1 MTPKKFHN
9 SPASASA
16 YALAIKMAAAVTKK
30 PVENKRPTKRR
41 NLYEWQWA
49 IIEAEDH
56 KRKLAAAESKLLR
69 VPKKSPVKPKKVQS
83 IKAVLDHFAQRKMS
97 YRAKALSDSVQMAML
112 PSGFMHDVPRSAS
125 LNKKVVN
132 SLLMKIPRGLTVW
145 FDYNLKYIYFE
156 GPHGIDFIDLKSI
169 ESRQPYT
176 VLINRYESGFESINM
191 ESRDSIFI
199 AHFKGWFQDL
209 FKDVKINIH

>member
-16 YALAIKMAAAVTKK
+16 YALAIKMAAAVTEK
-30 PVENKRPTKRR
+30 PVEKKRSKKRR

-69 VPKKSPVKPKKVQS
+69 VPKKSPVKRKKVQS
-83 IKAVLDHFAQRKMS
+83 IKAV
-97 YRAKALSDSVQMAML
+97 LSDSVQMAML

-125 LNKKVVN
+125 LNKKAAN

-145 FDYNLKYIYFE
+145 FDYDLKYIYFE

-209 FKDVKINIH
+209 LKDVKINIH